1 MSWREP
7 WGSDSRFHLSDHAD
21 RVMTASSKQRNDS
34 STPGVK
40 RSKWSIET
48 DNLPCQILPIPDRK
62 RAGVTT
68 FEAAHP
74 ADHTAACV
82 GRGAERMASR
92 PEPEEGFDP

>member
-34 STPGVK
+34 STRGVK
-40 RSKWSIET
+40 EVEVVDR
-48 DNLPCQILPIPDRK
+48 DNLPRQILPIPDRK
-62 RAGVTT
+62 RTGVTT

-74 ADHTAACV
+74 ADHTAACF